1 VHTCGII
8 RPSFTHLET
17 NRANRTPCFVR
28 VSLSSGTQTNATIQN
43 LVLHSIRIMNTT
55 ALPKNAPKLSETEL
69 GKLRAEFDSFDEDQ
83 SGSLDAQEV
92 QKVIE
97 RATKKCP
104 SLTEVE
110 YVIQE
115 VDHNN
120 DKVLQFDEFLEMVKH
135 VRVVDNEAYEQ
146 FQYFDYNNDGFIEY
160 SELKKGL
167 KSLNQRLK
175 KSCIKRM
182 IEEADVDKNGR
193 VDFEEF
199 KAMLLS
205 SKK

>member
-1 VHTCGII
+1 
-8 RPSFTHLET
+8 
-17 NRANRTPCFVR
+17 
-28 VSLSSGTQTNATIQN
+28 
-43 LVLHSIRIMNTT
+43 MNTT

-120 DKVLQFDEFLEMVKH
+120 DKV
-135 VRVVDNEAYEQ
+135 Y
-146 FQYFDYNNDGFIEY
+146 YYDYTEY
-160 SELKKGL
+160 Y
-167 KSLNQRLK
+167 
-175 KSCIKRM
+175 
-182 IEEADVDKNGR
+182 DH
-193 VDFEEF
+193 EF
-199 KAMLLS
+199 KTKDQNQYSDSNCRTDDSFLTIS
-205 SKK
+205 P